1 MSLGQVFF
9 SQRVA
14 DQQCEGSAQ
23 ARRAQAASFWK
34 RGERMFE
41 LTLLDHLRMTFGHI
55 VYRHR
60 AHSELAYSRARLS
73 RGLRA
78 AEALLMTG
86 VVFTALGGAFGRGSA
101 YEIGCAVM
109 AAFAL
114 ATLLVQLTFDLDRTA
129 QAHASCATR
138 LWQIR
143 EQYRALLS
151 DLKDGAIELESGRR
165 RRDLLMSEL
174 HGIYENAPLA
184 DQHAY
189 QTAAQ
194 AIQTA
199 GEAALPD
206 EEIDRF
212 LPKSLQRTGKSA
224 PA

>member
-1 MSLGQVFF
+1 
-9 SQRVA
+9 
-14 DQQCEGSAQ
+14 
-23 ARRAQAASFWK
+23 
-34 RGERMFE
+34 MFE

-60 AHSELAYSRARLS
+60 AHAELAYSRARWS

-86 VVFTALGGAFGRGSA
+86 VAFTALAGAFGRGFG
-101 YEIGCAVM
+101 YDVGCAVL
-109 AAFAL
+109 AVLAL
-114 ATLLVQLTFDLDRTA
+114 ATLLLNLTFDLDGSA

-151 DLKDGAIELESGRR
+151 DLSDGAIELDTVRR
-165 RRDLLMSEL
+165 RRDSLMSEL
-174 HGIYENAPLA
+174 HGIYENAPPA
-184 DQHAY
+184 DHQAY

-194 AIQTA
+194 AILTA
-199 GEAALPD
+199 GEGTLPD

-212 LPKSLQRTGKSA
+212 LPKSLQKTGKSA
-224 PA
+224 TA